1 MSTPG
6 FFISFEGGDGVGKS
20 TQARLLGDWLAELTG
35 REVLLTREPGG
46 TDLGKELRAAVLH
59 GGDMGPRAEALL
71 YATDRAHHVDSLIRP
86 ALGRGAV
93 VITDRYLDSSVAYQ
107 AGGRTLGEEEVE
119 RLSLWATDGLL
130 PDATVLLDLDPAVA
144 AERRAATGEAPDRLE
159 RAGDEFHRRTR
170 EAYLRRAGTDP
181 ERWIVVDAARPV
193 EDIQAQIRVDVAA
206 RLGLTPVVTEAVTE
220 AAAPLPSSGEEHA
233 SHQEGTG
240 DGATEHNPAATGAE
254 STQTWEGER
263 A

>member
-20 TQARLLGDWLAELTG
+20 TQARLLGDWLSELTG

-46 TDLGKELRAAVLH
+46 TDLGKDLRAAVLH
-59 GGDMGPRAEALL
+59 GEDMGPRAEALL
-71 YATDRAHHVDSLIRP
+71 YAADRAHHVESLIGP
-86 ALGRGAV
+86 ALERGAV

-107 AGGRTLGEEEVE
+107 AGGRTLGEGDVE

-130 PDATVLLDLDPAVA
+130 PDATVLLDLDPVVA
-144 AERRAATGEAPDRLE
+144 AERRTATGEAPDRLE

-170 EAYLRRAGTDP
+170 DAYLRRAGTDP
-181 ERWIVVDAARPV
+181 DRWIVADATRPV
-193 EDIQAQIRVDVAA
+193 EDIQAQIRVDIAA

-220 AAAPLPSSGEEHA
+220 AGA
-233 SHQEGTG
+233 EGTG
-240 DGATEHNPAATGAE
+240 PGP
-254 STQTWEGER
+254 EGR